1 MNNNQSFNTSILS
14 KTNRLLSL
22 EQDFITNN
30 SDNPK
35 QLWDMNS
42 LAETLAYNIR
52 KYAILHTPNDMQNT
66 SEFQHL
72 TTSKYVK
79 AQRINERLLAF
90 VLPPLL
96 NFRITGKGKDG
107 NTYERTA
114 SYFSSVIKESLRRF
128 AVQNRIKPANNK
140 CMFLICNLVDQNTP
154 KHYIP
159 DTDNREYHELINVF
173 KELFVPDD
181 SYEYA
186 SYYLDT
192 IPIDGPDQ
200 TMVFCVLKE
209 DFIDNVSAIRECLSG
224 VSDIH
229 ITNQEMA

>member
-1 MNNNQSFNTSILS
+1 MNDNQSFSTAILS
-14 KTNRLLSL
+14 KTNRLLGL
-22 EQDFITNN
+22 EQDFIANDSN
-30 SDNPK
+30 NPK
-35 QLWDMNS
+35 QLWNMNS
-42 LAETLAYNIR
+42 LAETLAYSIR

-72 TTSKYVK
+72 TTSNYVK

-90 VLPPLL
+90 SLPPLL
-96 NFRITGKGKDG
+96 NFRVTGKGKDG
-107 NTYERTA
+107 STYERTA
-114 SYFSSVIKESLRRF
+114 SYFSSAVKENLRRF
-128 AVQNRIKPANNK
+128 AVANGVKPVNDK
-140 CMFLICNLVDQNTP
+140 CMFLIYNLVDQNTP

-224 VSDIH
+224 ASDAY
-229 ITNQEMA
+229 ITNQETA

>member
-22 EQDFITNN
+22 EQNFITNN

-90 VLPPLL
+90 ILPPLL

-128 AVQNRIKPANNK
+128 IVV
-140 CMFLICNLVDQNTP
+140 L
-154 KHYIP
+154 
-159 DTDNREYHELINVF
+159 NVRQ
-173 KELFVPDD
+173 D
-181 SYEYA
+181 
-186 SYYLDT
+186 
-192 IPIDGPDQ
+192 
-200 TMVFCVLKE
+200 
-209 DFIDNVSAIRECLSG
+209 
-224 VSDIH
+224 
-229 ITNQEMA
+229 